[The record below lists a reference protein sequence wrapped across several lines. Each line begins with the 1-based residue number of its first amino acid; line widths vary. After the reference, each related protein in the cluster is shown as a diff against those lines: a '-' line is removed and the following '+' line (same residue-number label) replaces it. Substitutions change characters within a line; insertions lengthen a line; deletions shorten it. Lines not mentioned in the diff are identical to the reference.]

1 MARTLEEAK
10 VTTKEARRKL
20 GAGVHWRGIDPN
32 VHLGYRKGKRGG
44 SWLVRWYLGN
54 GQYRQQPLGVADD
67 ELSEGTLD
75 YNAAVRAAKCK
86 VDTARLEARANA
98 DGPLLTVRRAVE
110 AYISER
116 DRRDTARKGREVR
129 SDARSRLGRYVVG
142 IPTRGKRKAVPP
154 SPLADIPLHAIDEG
168 QLQIWRSTLP
178 TTLKAAT
185 KQRLINDLKA
195 ALNEAYS
202 TNRRRLPVTVP
213 ATIKHALR
221 STHQSDESDDL
232 ARDNQILTDAQVGRL
247 IGAARE
253 IDAEQGWDGD
263 LFRMIAVLAATG
275 ARFSQVS
282 RLRVADVQRSA
293 GRLIVPASRKGRGKR
308 AASVP
313 VPIGGDIVEALL
325 PAITG
330 RPNDG
335 ALLERWRSK
344 QAAGAIRWERTGR
357 GPWQSPSELNRA
369 WNAVRRR
376 AELPEVIP
384 YALRHSSI
392 IRGIRANLPIR
403 LVAALHDTSV
413 AMIERHYGR
422 FIADGLDELAA
433 RSVVPLVPAPTGD
446 TVTDLTQARGAG
458 A

>member
-1 MARTLEEAK
+1 LEEAK
-10 VTTKEARRKL
+10 VTTKEARKKL
-20 GAGVHWRGIDPN
+20 GPGVHWRGIDPN

-54 GQYRQQPLGVADD
+54 GRYRQQPLGVADD

-75 YNAAVRAAKCK
+75 YNGAVKAAKGK
-86 VDTARLEARANA
+86 VDAARLEAKANA

-110 AYISER
+110 AYIAER

-142 IPTRGKRKAVPP
+142 VPARGKRKTVPP
-154 SPLADIPLHAIDEG
+154 SPLANIPLHALDEV
-168 QLQIWRSTLP
+168 QLQTWRSALP
-178 TTLKAAT
+178 ATLKAAT

-195 ALNEAYS
+195 ALNEAYA
-202 TNRRRLPVTVP
+202 TNRKRLPVTVP
-213 ATIKHALR
+213 STIKHALR
-221 STHQSDESDDL
+221 STHQSDESDDP
-232 ARDNQILTDAQVGRL
+232 ARDNQILTDGQVGRL

-263 LFRMIAVLAATG
+263 LFRMVAVLAATG

-282 RLRVADVQRSA
+282 RLRVADMQPSA
-293 GRLIVPASRKGRGKR
+293 GRLIVPVSRKGKGKR
-308 AASVP
+308 VGSVP

-330 RPNDG
+330 RPKD
-335 ALLERWRSK
+335 APLLERWRSK
-344 QAAGAIRWERTGR
+344 QVSGAARWERTGR

-369 WNAVRRR
+369 WNAARKR

-384 YALRHSSI
+384 YAFRHSSI

-433 RSVVPLVPAPTGD
+433 RSVVPLVPVPTGD
-446 TVTDLTQARGAG
+446 NVTRLRTPGAK
-458 A
+458 